1 MERKLALKIVKAFKQ
16 KFQRRPKHDFGI
28 LDAFCMTPVVSSRF
42 EDDDDCS
49 TVFVFH
55 RGNTTFLAREQ
66 ENGVDVKIV
75 KW

>member
-1 MERKLALKIVKAFKQ
+1 MERKLALKIVRAFKQ
-16 KFQRRPKHDFGI
+16 KFQKRPKPDFGI

-42 EDDDDCS
+42 EDNDDCS

-55 RGNTTFLAREQ
+55 RENITFLALEN